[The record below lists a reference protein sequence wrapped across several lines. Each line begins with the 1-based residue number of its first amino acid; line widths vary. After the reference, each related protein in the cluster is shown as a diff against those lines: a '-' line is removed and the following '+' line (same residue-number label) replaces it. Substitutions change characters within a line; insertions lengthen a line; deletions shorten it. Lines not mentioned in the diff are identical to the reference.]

1 MRVLVVEDEPMAQKA
16 LVRNI
21 EKRYPQMQ
29 VVGCTG
35 SVEET
40 VRWIEEHSAAN
51 GAGMHGGWGGA
62 DNGADVIFMDVE
74 LADGNCFEIF
84 RRVDINAK
92 VIMTTAYDSY
102 AIKAFEA
109 GSLDYLLKPISPE
122 DLDRAVGR
130 VLQSTRP
137 PQDIASTLRAADED
151 QKKCRERF
159 IVRFNDRI
167 VPVKVEDIAYF
178 YSEEKCNFLC
188 TLEGKKY
195 IVDSS
200 LDIIADELPQK
211 DFFRI
216 SRGSIISVHAIQSIV
231 KQPSGRLLIVS
242 DPQADFE
249 MTVSRSRVEDFLTWL
264 RGS

>member
-1 MRVLVVEDEPMAQKA
+1 MRVLLVEDEPMAQKA
-16 LVRNI
+16 LARNI

-29 VVGCTG
+29 IVGCTG
-35 SVEET
+35 SVEDT
-40 VRWIEEHSAAN
+40 VRWIEEHSSGN
-51 GAGMHGGWGGA
+51 GAGMHGGWNGT

-84 RRVDINAK
+84 RRVDITAK

-109 GSLDYLLKPISPE
+109 GSIDYLLKPISPE
-122 DLDRAVGR
+122 DLDRAVNR
-130 VLQSTRP
+130 VLQASRP
-137 PQDIASTLRAADED
+137 QQDIASALREADNAE
-151 QKKCRERF
+151 KKCRERF

-178 YSEEKCNFLC
+178 YSEEKCNYLS
-188 TLEGKKY
+188 TLDGKKY

-200 LDIIADELPQK
+200 LDVIAEDLPHK

-216 SRGSIISVHAIQSIV
+216 SRGCIISIHAISSIV
-231 KQPSGRLLIVS
+231 KQPNGRLVIVS
-242 DPQADFE
+242 GPPAGFDL
-249 MTVSRSRVEDFLTWL
+249 TVSRSRVDDFLSWL
-264 RGS
+264 KGA